1 MMEFIVGIII
11 IFVISYF
18 IGSSNNSTLNNTISH
33 GTEKEKLEPKKE
45 QKDNVILKPRLNIK
59 NVDLS
64 NIDLSTDQKRI
75 FELVNDENINAYI
88 TGKAGTGKSVL
99 LKYFVENTEKNVAVI
114 APTGVAALNV
124 SGQTIHS
131 FFKLPPELQDL
142 EKITIDYKTKEL
154 LRHLDVL
161 VIDEVSMVRADL
173 MEAMNLKLQ
182 LSKGN
187 KLPFGGTQVV
197 MFGDLY
203 QLPPVVSDGE
213 LHRFFNHNYGG
224 VYFFNAPIFKE
235 FDYQVFELDQIFR
248 QKDKEFIDILNAIR
262 TGNIT
267 DKVLEELNL
276 RTKTELPETGF
287 IILAGHN
294 TTVSTINH
302 SKLAELEG
310 KEYIYT
316 AEISENIAEKN
327 FPTEKELKLKVGAQ
341 VMILKNDKLKPP
353 RWVNGTLGIITKLTE
368 DLIRVNIDGVEHT
381 IQKEAWDSI
390 RYYYDPEKRK
400 IEKEIVSTFKQF
412 PLRLAWAITIHK
424 SQGQT
429 YQSVAIDLSGRAFAS
444 GQTYVALS
452 RCQSLE
458 GLYLLSPIKL
468 EDVIVDQDIIK
479 FMNDIKNE

>member
-1 MMEFIVGIII
+1 MEFIVGIII
-11 IFVISYF
+11 IFVIGYF
-18 IGSSNNSTLNNTISH
+18 IGSSNKSTNVNNTTNDLKPN
-33 GTEKEKLEPKKE
+33 GTVVPKEV
-45 QKDNVILKPRLNIK
+45 QNDQIIVKPRLNIK
-59 NVDLS
+59 KADLS
-64 NIDLSTDQKRI
+64 SIELSAEQKRI
-75 FELVNDENINAYI
+75 FHLLNDDLVNAYI

-99 LKYFVENTEKNVAVI
+99 LQYFVENTNKNVAVV

-124 SGQTIHS
+124 GGQTIHS

-142 EKITIDYKTKEL
+142 EKITVDYKTKEL
-154 LRHLDVL
+154 LRHLDAL

-182 LSKGN
+182 LAKGN
-187 KLPFGGTQVV
+187 KLPFGGTQVI

-235 FDYQVFELDQIFR
+235 FEYQVFELDQIFR
-248 QKDKEFIDILNAIR
+248 QKDKEFVDILNAIR

-276 RTKTELPETGF
+276 RTKAELPSTGF
-287 IILAGHN
+287 ITLAGHN
-294 TTVSTINH
+294 ATVSAINH
-302 SKLAELEG
+302 NKLAELEG
-310 KEYIYT
+310 KEFVYI
-316 AEISENIAEKN
+316 AEILGNISEKN

-341 VMILKNDKLKPP
+341 VMILKNDKQKPP
-353 RWVNGTLGIITKLTE
+353 RWVNGTLGIVTKLAD

-400 IEKEIVSTFKQF
+400 IEKEVVSTFKQF

-429 YQSVAIDLSGRAFAS
+429 YQSVAIDLSERAFAS

-458 GLYLLSPIKL
+458 GLYLLAPVKV

-479 FMNDIKNE
+479 FMEDINKT